1 MSCIPLE
8 LLVEDAIL
16 LELAPDRGFCLD
28 AVLTGPRGLPGQIQA
43 EEDPLFTLWRGLF
56 LLEGERHTGADP
68 GMKGALS
75 VADDYLY
82 VCVTGGEAGV
92 AVWKKALLFQT

>member
-16 LELAPDRGFCLD
+16 LELSPDPGYCLEV
-28 AVLTGPRGLPGQIQA
+28 VLSGPRGLPGQIQA
-43 EEDPLFTLWRGLF
+43 EEDPLFGVWLSLF
-56 LLEGERHTGADP
+56 FQEGERLTGADP

-75 VADDYLY
+75 VTDDYLY